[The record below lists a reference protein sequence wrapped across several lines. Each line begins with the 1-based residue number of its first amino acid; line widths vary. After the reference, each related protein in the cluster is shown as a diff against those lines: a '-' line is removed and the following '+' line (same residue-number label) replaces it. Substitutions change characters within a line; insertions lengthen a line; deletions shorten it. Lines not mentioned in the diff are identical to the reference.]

1 MMTESEL
8 VALLRP
14 MNRRQLKD
22 LAARVGI
29 SDRQLDR
36 IRRGESGVRA
46 STLERISKIVDRRAS
61 RAELATPA

>member
-8 VALLRP
+8 VALLKP

-22 LAARVGI
+22 LGATVGV

-36 IRRGESGVRA
+36 IRKGESGVRA
-46 STLERISKIVDRRAS
+46 STLERISKILDRRTS
-61 RAELATPA
+61 RAALATPA